1 MPRFVVISN
10 ETGRVAKWGRVT
22 ESDMAAQAGAGQTVI
37 EIPDDAPPITGNN
50 VFDFNSRAFSQI
62 VSDLEIMKRR
72 HLDILDGQ
80 CAALITGGFQSEAT
94 GLWREYPSKATDQ
107 ANMQQVAILGGLLM
121 AKTGGEWGLVSHTAA
136 QGVNVLA
143 DFRGHCDAARQLL
156 ADRRAAVM
164 AAHTPEQIAE
174 ITLS

>member
-1 MPRFVVISN
+1 MPKFAILAADGKTIVQIGECPSDDISLQPLPPGGSIITLSDGASPASGLV
-10 ETGRVAKWGRVT
+10 EYDAARKSLVPHLPGIKRQRVAALG
-22 ESDMAAQAGAGQTVI
+22 
-37 EIPDDAPPITGNN
+37 
-50 VFDFNSRAFSQI
+50 
-62 VSDLEIMKRR
+62 
-72 HLDILDGQ
+72 GQ

-94 GLWREYPSKATDQ
+94 GLWREYPSNPTDQ
-107 ANMQQVAILGGLLM
+107 ANMQQVALAGGLLM